1 MSPPLARLAARLA
14 GLLLALAATA
24 AAPAAQAETAPAIQV
39 KAAYLY
45 QFGGFVEWPPQSF
58 PSADSAFVI
67 GLIGADDV
75 AAELER
81 IVASRSVHGRRVEV
95 RRLRAGDPLGGVHV
109 LFVGLEETRRIGQ
122 ILAAADERPL
132 LVVTDAPGMPP
143 GSAINFTTVDN
154 KLRFDVDLA
163 AAQRRQLKISSR
175 LLGVARKVLPGRG

>member
-1 MSPPLARLAARLA
+1 VLLAC
-14 GLLLALAATA
+14 LLLALATV
-24 AAPAAQAETAPAIQV
+24 AAPAARAEAASAIQV

-58 PSADSAFVI
+58 QSADSAFVI
-67 GLIGADDV
+67 GLIGADDL

-95 RRLRAGDPLGGVHV
+95 RRLRAGDPLAGLHV
-109 LFVGLEETRRIGQ
+109 LFVALEETPRIAK
-122 ILAAADERPL
+122 ILASTDERPL

-154 KLRFDVDLA
+154 RLRFDVDLA
-163 AAQRRQLKISSR
+163 AAQRRQLKVSSR
-175 LLGVARKVLPGRG
+175 LLGVARKVLREHG